1 MTLSYDWFSWALL
14 SAVFAALTAIFAKI
28 GLEGGDSDL
37 ATLIRTSVITTTLA
51 VLVYGAGQVEQSFRA
66 QRENFA
72 FSGFGRTGHRC
83 FMGLLLSPVEGR

>member
-14 SAVFAALTAIFAKI
+14 SAVFAALTAIFTKI
-28 GLEGGDSDL
+28 GLEGVDSDL
-37 ATLIRTSVITTTLA
+37 AYAYSYVCNHHHPCGVRVWRW
-51 VLVYGAGQVEQSFRA
+51 QVEQPFRA

>member
-28 GLEGGDSDL
+28 GLEGVDSDL

-51 VLVYGAGQVEQSFRA
+51 VFVYGAGKWS
-66 QRENFA
+66 NPFA
-72 FSGFGRTGHRC
+72 LSVRTLFFWFWPDWPSVFHGSATFAR
-83 FMGLLLSPVEGR
+83 